1 MKTIVIL
8 MALTLVGCGQ
18 WNRTQAKFIGY
29 TKTCVDGV
37 SYLQFPSGAT
47 VQVNPSGLPVPCER

>member
-1 MKTIVIL
+1 MKRLFFLAIL
-8 MALTLVGCGQ
+8 TSLVGCGSV
-18 WNRTQAKFIGY
+18 NRVTAGFTGY

-47 VQVNPSGLPVPCER
+47 VQLDLSGRPVACR